1 MSESIIANWNAKNC
15 LLSELL
21 IPVEDRAFF
30 FADAVYEVISV
41 YHGRAFLFDEHL
53 ARLKR
58 SMKALELVSSIDFRS
73 LINNNI
79 KANQISHGMV
89 YLQVSRGTAAR
100 MHSFNDLTIQP
111 NILVYAKS
119 AAQLTSE
126 TDFNQGI
133 SAITHEDQRWSRC
146 DIKSTN
152 LIANCMAQTTAIKRG
167 AKEAIL
173 IRHGLGVTEG
183 SSSNI
188 FMVKNKRFITPPL
201 SNYILAGTVRE
212 HLLKLLNTHGHAYEE
227 RSITQDELYTAD
239 ELFITSTTREAL
251 GVIKLDNRAVGK
263 GQVGPFTKLARKLII
278 ESVDK
283 A

>member
-41 YHGRAFLFDEHL
+41 YHSRAFLFDEHL

-89 YLQVSRGTAAR
+89 YLQVSRGTTAR

-263 GQVGPFTKLARKLII
+263 GQIGPCTKLARKLII

-283 A
+283 S